1 MNMNTVVR
9 SRPESVHIELW
20 NATALDSFELKR
32 KYLRLCEA
40 YAAEK
45 RKREQT
51 ERALE
56 ACERIIDQY
65 RNDTWCVE
73 QAG

>member
-1 MNMNTVVR
+1 MNMNTIAR
-9 SRPESVHIELW
+9 SELASVHFEGW
-20 NATALDSFELKR
+20 NAAALSSVELKR
-32 KYLRLCEA
+32 KYIRLCEA

-56 ACERIIDQY
+56 ECERIIDQY
-65 RNDTWCVE
+65 RKDTWCAE